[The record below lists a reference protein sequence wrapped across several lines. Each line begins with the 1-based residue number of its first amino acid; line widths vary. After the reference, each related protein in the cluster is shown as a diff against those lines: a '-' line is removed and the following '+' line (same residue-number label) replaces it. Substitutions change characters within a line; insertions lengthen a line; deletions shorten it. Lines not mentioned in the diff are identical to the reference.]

1 MKIVSIRIR
10 RLLKLCHITRSKMS
24 SLSALGP
31 NQIPKRPKVNQVFV
45 CGNSKYIF
53 NGKYEWEEIENY
65 ELERR
70 KREKEEWVPHS

>member
-1 MKIVSIRIR
+1 
-10 RLLKLCHITRSKMS
+10 MS
-24 SLSALGP
+24 SISALGP
-31 NQIPKRPKVNQVFV
+31 NQIPKNPKVNQVFV

-70 KREKEEWVPHS
+70 KREKEEWVPHSQRYTRSFKSIKRNKT

>member
-1 MKIVSIRIR
+1 
-10 RLLKLCHITRSKMS
+10 MS

-45 CGNSKYIF
+45 HGNSKYIY
-53 NGKYEWEEIENY
+53 NNAREWVEIENY
-65 ELERR
+65 ELERV